1 MFNSV
6 RKDKNRRI
14 LVKKFEIK
22 RLQNKVF
29 LQDRL
34 LAETLTNF
42 FSKKEKS
49 TATKKKDLRHNEALL
64 DFNSFW
70 YKKTLKSSPRNSS
83 KNRVQ
88 NRCIET
94 GRSKAVLRFCK
105 LSRICLRTKASKGNI
120 PGVNKASW

>member
-1 MFNSV
+1 MFNSI

-14 LVKKFEIK
+14 LVKKFEVK

-29 LQDRL
+29 LHDRL
-34 LAETLTNF
+34 LTESLAHFL
-42 FSKKEKS
+42 SKKEKS
-49 TATKKKDLRHNEALL
+49 TARTTKDLRDNKTLL
-64 DFNSFW
+64 DFDSFW
-70 YKKTLKSSPRNSS
+70 SKKTLNSSPRNSS

-105 LSRICLRTKASKGNI
+105 LSRICLRNKASKGNI